1 MARVH
6 CSRCKKTFRNPS
18 GLSWH
23 TFHIHAETS
32 EADKHDTGATAFM
45 ASEEASP
52 DYQNSVEWVEALVEE
67 VKGSYNQLRDSFE
80 ADETI
85 VQRSEG
91 RLIELQPRLDQ
102 MEKQLSMLEANQR
115 DLQQLRESVANLG
128 NEAAGLSHLVNA
140 LGRLVWTLDQDIAK
154 GRELFDSLWIKKP
167 TKEEL
172 REARRVLNDFLGM
185 DPSFLDDILAKV
197 VGSNADLDRYLSP

>member
-6 CSRCKKTFRNPS
+6 CSQCEKTFRNPS

-23 TFHIHAETS
+23 IFHIHAETA
-32 EADKHDTGATAFM
+32 EADKDDTGATAFM

-52 DYQNSVEWVEALVEE
+52 DNHNSDEWVEALVEA
-67 VKGSYNQLRDSFE
+67 VKGSYSQLPDKFE
-80 ADETI
+80 ADKTI

-115 DLQQLRESVANLG
+115 DLPQLRQSVANLG
-128 NEAAGLSHLVNA
+128 NDAAGLSHLVNA
-140 LGRLVWTLDQDIAK
+140 LGRLVWTLDQDIGK
-154 GRELFDSLWIKKP
+154 GRELFDSLWIKQP

-172 REARRVLNDFLGM
+172 REARRVLSDFLGM

-197 VGSNADLDRYLSP
+197 ERSKADLDRYLPP